1 MGRKEYYTTL
11 FFMTSIA
18 IFCGSS
24 EGYSECYRETAYA
37 LGNIIAERGMRVVY
51 GGARIGLMGAVADG
65 ALDNDGEVIGVIP
78 HFLRTKEV
86 THEGLTE
93 LLLTDTM
100 HERKVKMH
108 ELSDAVITLPGG
120 WGTMEEMFEM
130 LTWGQLGLH
139 QKPMGMLNVNGFYD
153 SLRGLADMMVAEGFL
168 KQEIR
173 DMLLFSESI
182 DELLEM
188 MDSYIAPD
196 VPKWVTKKTT

>member
-1 MGRKEYYTTL
+1 
-11 FFMTSIA
+11 MTSIA

-120 WGTMEEMFEM
+120 WGSMEEMFEM

-182 DELLEM
+182 EEMLEM

>member
-1 MGRKEYYTTL
+1 
-11 FFMTSIA
+11 MTSIA

-86 THEGLTE
+86 THEGLTD

>member
-1 MGRKEYYTTL
+1 
-11 FFMTSIA
+11 MTSIA